1 MDGVSVVVVAVTDER
16 SEAVGVTIVE
26 PIDGYF
32 VIVGVER
39 ELLNCR
45 LSFVVIIESEDGWGG
60 RNFIDESFKDRIIS
74 SVPLQF
80 GVDCEW
86 VFK

>member
-45 LSFVVIIESEDGWGG
+45 LSFVVIIESEDG
-60 RNFIDESFKDRIIS
+60 
-74 SVPLQF
+74 
-80 GVDCEW
+80 
-86 VFK
+86 